1 MMKMSVAKQMRLLAG
16 MSQEDMAEV
25 LDIHKNTYRY
35 KELDNDL
42 FTLGDIKKIAEVAH
56 ADPCDFIRGSFSLP
70 RCPQK

>member
-1 MMKMSVAKQMRLLAG
+1 MMQMTVAKQMRLLAG

-35 KELDNDL
+35 KELNNDL
-42 FTLGDIKKIAEVAH
+42 FTLGDIKKIAAAAN

-70 RCPQK
+70 ESPQK